1 MVSEVQ
7 CMLAQPKEMPK
18 EKGLNIICLKE
29 LESINEDFISLAT
42 PFADE
47 SPLTRFIG
55 MSLVEVMH
63 GQHLREPLDLL
74 SPLHMLGHLSQ

>member
-42 PFADE
+42 PIC
-47 SPLTRFIG
+47 R
-55 MSLVEVMH
+55 
-63 GQHLREPLDLL
+63 
-74 SPLHMLGHLSQ
+74 